1 MQVSTFA
8 VGRIIH
14 LSNCDGDITLM
25 FFTLE
30 VRGVCF
36 CYERGVCA
44 RCWALA
50 RISNVTVQ

>member
-8 VGRIIH
+8 VDRIIH

-30 VRGVCF
+30 VGYVVF
-36 CYERGVCA
+36 VFAMRGVCA
-44 RCWALA
+44 RAVG
-50 RISNVTVQ
+50 R